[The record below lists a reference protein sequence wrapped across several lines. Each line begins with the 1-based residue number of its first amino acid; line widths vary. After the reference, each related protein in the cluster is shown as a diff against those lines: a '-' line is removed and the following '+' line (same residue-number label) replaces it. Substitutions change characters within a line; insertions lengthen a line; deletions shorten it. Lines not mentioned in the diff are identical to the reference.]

1 MIAYICAACCFGGV
15 SGYPTCAGFLYI
27 SFILFLH
34 TFFIPRHLRFWGAGP
49 AIQSPGNHGGPRVN
63 AEDFVA
69 SGEAAMLSW

>member
-1 MIAYICAACCFGGV
+1 MLIFAQRVASVAFQGTQRV
-15 SGYPTCAGFLYI
+15 LVFYI